1 MHKIFGFIL
10 ILLSLIAAFLGSCQG
25 KPSQHC
31 AGFELADSLAKENP
45 DSAIAILDSLD
56 RLSDLTES
64 DRMHSLLVRV
74 AAEDNSLT
82 TAKSDSTIK
91 PLLEYYIDGDN
102 DEELHPR
109 VLYYAGRIYSDLG
122 KSSEALRYFKQS
134 LESLGKD
141 NDLDLQSRIH
151 AQMAHLF
158 TKHRMFRHAL
168 NHTKKQVEYEKGSRD
183 TIQII
188 SSQLSLAFAFRCV
201 GKNDS
206 AELIYRKLS
215 HESLVKDDS
224 NLNLVFNS
232 QLVSFMLENGRIREA
247 DSLISIMQPMEE
259 KHVDPS
265 VLNIA
270 NKVDWNRQDYDNIIK
285 RSLRLLNNKNI
296 YIRRQAA
303 RNLARAN
310 YEEDN
315 LRDALYFMDKY
326 NQISDSITAME
337 SSSPLAEVEDMFNN
351 AEIEAMS
358 VRLKNEKDLNTF
370 LIVAIVLFVTVVA
383 LLFIIHGNRVKLER
397 ARMINEIQLE
407 AEKKLN
413 EKENEMKELESSH
426 NQLIEDIRLQK
437 ENMSAEKKQEE
448 DINAHRIID
457 DAKIRLSKISYHF
470 IDEGRKVKCKI
481 TDEDFVKLESLL
493 SILYPRLITLMKN
506 PAFKTRDRKDAML
519 TKIGISLKMC
529 SNILNDSSSTLSNAR
544 NRLLKKLSDEGK
556 IESDINNYSKFIHS
570 L

>member
-168 NHTKKQVEYEKGSRD
+168 NHTKKQVEYEKGSGD

-247 DSLISIMQPMEE
+247 DSLVSIMQPVDEQ
-259 KHVDPS
+259 HVDPS
-265 VLNIA
+265 VLNIV
-270 NKVDWNRQDYDNIIK
+270 NKVDWNRQDYDNIIN

>member
-1 MHKIFGFIL
+1 
-10 ILLSLIAAFLGSCQG
+10 
-25 KPSQHC
+25 
-31 AGFELADSLAKENP
+31 
-45 DSAIAILDSLD
+45 
-56 RLSDLTES
+56 
-64 DRMHSLLVRV
+64 
-74 AAEDNSLT
+74 
-82 TAKSDSTIK
+82 
-91 PLLEYYIDGDN
+91 
-102 DEELHPR
+102 
-109 VLYYAGRIYSDLG
+109 
-122 KSSEALRYFKQS
+122 
-134 LESLGKD
+134 
-141 NDLDLQSRIH
+141 
-151 AQMAHLF
+151 MAHLF
-158 TKHRMFRHAL
+158 TKHRMYRHAL

-247 DSLISIMQPMEE
+247 DSLVSIMQPVDEQ
-259 KHVDPS
+259 HVDPS
-265 VLNIA
+265 VLNIV
-270 NKVDWNRQDYDNIIK
+270 NKVDWNRQDYDNIIN

-413 EKENEMKELESSH
+413 EKENEMKELKSSH

>member
-247 DSLISIMQPMEE
+247 DSLVSIMQPVDEQ
-259 KHVDPS
+259 HVDPS
-265 VLNIA
+265 VLNIV
-270 NKVDWNRQDYDNIIK
+270 NKVDWNRQDYDNIIN

-413 EKENEMKELESSH
+413 EKENEMKELKSSH

>member
-247 DSLISIMQPMEE
+247 DSLVSIMQPVDEQ
-259 KHVDPS
+259 HVDPS
-265 VLNIA
+265 VLNIV
-270 NKVDWNRQDYDNIIK
+270 NKVDWNRQDYDNIIN

>member
-168 NHTKKQVEYEKGSRD
+168 NHTKKQ
-183 TIQII
+183 
-188 SSQLSLAFAFRCV
+188 
-201 GKNDS
+201 
-206 AELIYRKLS
+206 
-215 HESLVKDDS
+215 
-224 NLNLVFNS
+224 
-232 QLVSFMLENGRIREA
+232 
-247 DSLISIMQPMEE
+247 
-259 KHVDPS
+259 
-265 VLNIA
+265 
-270 NKVDWNRQDYDNIIK
+270 
-285 RSLRLLNNKNI
+285 
-296 YIRRQAA
+296 
-303 RNLARAN
+303 
-310 YEEDN
+310 
-315 LRDALYFMDKY
+315 
-326 NQISDSITAME
+326 
-337 SSSPLAEVEDMFNN
+337 
-351 AEIEAMS
+351 
-358 VRLKNEKDLNTF
+358 
-370 LIVAIVLFVTVVA
+370 
-383 LLFIIHGNRVKLER
+383 
-397 ARMINEIQLE
+397 
-407 AEKKLN
+407 
-413 EKENEMKELESSH
+413 
-426 NQLIEDIRLQK
+426 
-437 ENMSAEKKQEE
+437 
-448 DINAHRIID
+448 
-457 DAKIRLSKISYHF
+457 
-470 IDEGRKVKCKI
+470 
-481 TDEDFVKLESLL
+481 
-493 SILYPRLITLMKN
+493 
-506 PAFKTRDRKDAML
+506 DRK
-519 TKIGISLKMC
+519 SVV
-529 SNILNDSSSTLSNAR
+529 
-544 NRLLKKLSDEGK
+544 
-556 IESDINNYSKFIHS
+556 
-570 L
+570 